1 MKLISEIIE
10 ILSSDKPNITNALI
24 KTKVLLYR
32 LGQKSLIGWVNSE
45 LNGYKKDDDLPPYR
59 ILPCTV
65 LANASNMAWQ
75 VSSHPIPTAHLEK
88 KFRERIEQS
97 KFYQSIGV
105 LEELANSEGD
115 KIMIRIPMEW
125 NSLLNEGLGNGFRIS
140 SAWSEVSKTSLIQT
154 LVEVRSRL
162 LDFMLELS
170 NEFADDMTD
179 EEVKEKSRSVDP
191 VSIFH
196 NAMFGDNTTIVV
208 GDMDKSAIQQ
218 GGAQA
223 VMTQSPTQKKD
234 Q

>member
-10 ILSSDKPNITNALI
+10 ILSSDKPNLTNALI
-24 KTKVLLYR
+24 KTKVLLHR
-32 LGQKSLIGWVNSE
+32 LGQKGLIGWVNSE
-45 LNGYKKDDDLPPYR
+45 LNGYKDDDDLPPYR

-65 LANASNMAWQ
+65 LANASNIAWR
-75 VSSHPIPTAHLEK
+75 VSSHPIPIVHIDKKLRARLE
-88 KFRERIEQS
+88 QT

-105 LEELANSEGD
+105 LEDLANSKGD
-115 KIMIRIPMEW
+115 IITRIPMEW
-125 NSLLNEGLGNGFRIS
+125 NSLLSEGLGNNFRIS
-140 SAWSEVSKTSLIQT
+140 SAWCEVGKTSLIQT

-162 LDFMLELS
+162 LDFMLQLS
-170 NEFADDMTD
+170 DEFVGEMTD
-179 EEVKEKSRSVDP
+179 EEAKNKSQSVDP
-191 VSIFH
+191 ASMFH